1 MAVKILT
8 GEADVS
14 EMPIEYAPQFTKK
27 YNEAMCAALGLTPP
41 DGYEAI
47 AAE

>member
-8 GEADVS
+8 GEGNIS

-27 YNEAMCAALGLTPP
+27 YNKALCEALGVTVPA
-41 DGYEAI
+41 DYVAI
-47 AAE
+47 EE